1 MEVEGVGAADRPRH
15 PPGREGGPAWK
26 PAGPPLHPS
35 IQPSARLPM
44 SCRPLIADQARRR
57 ARGSPGPPCPPA
69 AAAADACKLPPRNI
83 RPKVWP
89 EGKGQPAAAVRI
101 PHSACPWCENDE
113 GVAAAAEA
121 TSSSKVL
128 AGEAWNLAASRLV
141 LEVLKVQSASTPI
154 LRDAMQRWDVT
165 GCARRPVSVPRRPPT
180 GAPGG
185 H

>member
-1 MEVEGVGAADRPRH
+1 
-15 PPGREGGPAWK
+15 
-26 PAGPPLHPS
+26 
-35 IQPSARLPM
+35 
-44 SCRPLIADQARRR
+44 
-57 ARGSPGPPCPPA
+57 
-69 AAAADACKLPPRNI
+69 
-83 RPKVWP
+83 
-89 EGKGQPAAAVRI
+89 
-101 PHSACPWCENDE
+101 
-113 GVAAAAEA
+113 VAAAAEA
-121 TSSSKVL
+121 TSSSKVLL